1 MSDLHVSPIKEMNIL
16 KVFTFPSRNLI
27 YVIPFI
33 ILLALVCGLFVD
45 TSSLKNLLLPVAM
58 LTVFPAMIGFQPR
71 ELLKLT
77 DIRLLSANLLL
88 NFIAL
93 PLSALLI
100 GMILLE
106 PWPELRLGLLIISVV
121 PGGNMAVAFTMLF
134 KGNVEVSL
142 KLSTM
147 NLLLGS
153 LLAPLYL
160 YILAGTLVE
169 IAPYHIGKTIGLI
182 VLVPLCAGVIVYNF
196 LLKRFGREHFKREIK
211 PLLPA
216 FSVWGLIY
224 LVFTSVSVKAEMIFS
239 YPELVIQALSS
250 LLLWYSIIFI
260 LCISI
265 GRYFFS
271 HKDAISLLL
280 NVELRNLPICM
291 GLAVTAFPPQ
301 TAMMV
306 ALAFLF
312 QQQLALWVL
321 KLDQRYR
328 LLG

>member
-1 MSDLHVSPIKEMNIL
+1 MNIR
-16 KVFTFPSRNLI
+16 KVFTFPSKNLI
-27 YVIPFI
+27 YVIPCI
-33 ILLALVCGLFVD
+33 ILLALICGLFVD

-58 LTVFPAMIGFQPR
+58 LTILPAMIGFQPR

-77 DIRLLSANLLL
+77 DIRLLSTNLLL

-100 GMILLE
+100 GMLLLE

-121 PGGNMAVAFTMLF
+121 PGGNMAVAFTMFF
-134 KGNVEVSL
+134 KGNVEASL
-142 KLSTM
+142 KLSAM

-169 IAPYHIGKTIGLI
+169 IDVFHIGKTIGLVVFI
-182 VLVPLCAGVIVYNF
+182 PLFAGVIVYNF
-196 LLKRFGREHFKREIK
+196 LLKRFGQEHFKQEIK

-224 LVFTSVSVKAEMIFS
+224 LVFTSVSMKAEMIFS
-239 YPELVIQALSS
+239 YPELIVQALSS
-250 LLLWYSIIFI
+250 LLFWYLSIFI
-260 LCISI
+260 VCVSI

-280 NVELRNLPICM
+280 NVELRNLPICI
-291 GLAVTAFPPQ
+291 GIAVTAFPPQ

-312 QQQLALWVL
+312 QQQLALWFL